1 MLKKFFIGA
10 SFFLFSL
17 AAYSMPDEE
26 KAYLA
31 NQCYELSQKMDELNV
46 NQTNSCSS
54 IIHEA
59 AKLVDHSGKF
69 ILKEYWF
76 NARTNLHRSYR
87 LLNDANQINCKTT
100 SGISAVQKGIDDIL
114 EQLYGLE

>member
-1 MLKKFFIGA
+1 MLKKLLICA

-17 AAYSMPDEE
+17 AAHSMPDEE

-31 NQCYELSQKMDELNV
+31 NQCDELSQKIGELNV

-54 IIHEA
+54 IIQES
-59 AKLVDHSGKF
+59 AKLVAHSGRF

-76 NARTNLHRSYR
+76 NARTNLYRSYR
-87 LLNDANQINCKTT
+87 LLHDANQMNCKTA
-100 SGISAVQKGIDDIL
+100 SGIYAAQKGIDDIL
-114 EQLYGLE
+114 EQIYGFE